1 MIRAIRRW
9 AKRHGR
15 KRRYTPVGIAFHW
28 VMAALVL
35 YQLGSGWM
43 MERFPAGGDKL
54 DAYRLH
60 SEIGLTL
67 LLLAAL
73 RFVWRTIVPGPINDA
88 DALGWQTTVAEV
100 THILFYA
107 LFALLPISGWAM
119 WSALQPVAPLSLAGL
134 VPVPAMPFHDL
145 SPAWQRWVLDIAEDA
160 HGVGV
165 VGLALLV
172 PLHVGAALRHHFW
185 AKHDVLEGILPVI
198 PDSRDHP
205 AGPQHMP
212 AKPQIPPV

>member
-43 MERFPAGGDKL
+43 MERFQAGGDKL